1 MNTDTQDNEG
11 RQPMTTDSQQPLAGV
26 TVADFSQVM
35 LGPCATQL
43 LGDHGA
49 NVIKIERAGPGDLS
63 RSTLPDDVDGAQ
75 NPVFSS
81 LNRNKRSIAL
91 DLRDPGDQA
100 VAHEI
105 VRRSDVVVSNFR
117 PGVMERLGLGW
128 DDVQRLNPRA
138 IYAVGT
144 GFGTDGPYVAKGGQD
159 MLAQAMSGV
168 MARRADPSR
177 PPEIFATTL
186 ADYSAGMHLVQG
198 VLLALLARERTGVG
212 QRVEVSLYDAMLS
225 MQMQEAT
232 HQLMRGS
239 ELNWAAIPHTGTFE
253 TSDGALVL
261 VGAFRENP
269 VADICAAIGIDDL
282 SVRPEFATFTD
293 LVANAAAF
301 RGELAA
307 VFRGNTTAHWIERLE
322 AADLLCA
329 PVRTLEQALADEQT
343 AVNGMVLEVER
354 PDADPIRTIASPL
367 HLSHTPARLRLAP
380 PRLGEH
386 GDEILRELGIEDRAG
401 AGT

>member
-1 MNTDTQDNEG
+1 
-11 RQPMTTDSQQPLAGV
+11 MTTDAHQPLAGI

-35 LGPCATQL
+35 LGPCATQML
-43 LGDHGA
+43 ADHGA
-49 NVIKIERAGPGDLS
+49 DVIKIERAGQGDLS
-63 RSTLPDDVDGAQ
+63 RGTLPDDVDGSE

-91 DLRDPGDQA
+91 DLRSPEDLE
-100 VAHEI
+100 VAHEL

-128 DDVQRLNPRA
+128 DDVHRINPRA

-144 GFGTDGPYVAKGGQD
+144 GFGVSGPYAAKGGQD

-198 VLLALLARERTGVG
+198 VLLALLARDRTGLG

-261 VGAFRENP
+261 VGAFRANP
-269 VADICAAIGIDDL
+269 VADICAAIGIEDL
-282 SVRPEFATFTD
+282 SLRPEYATFTD
-293 LVANAAAF
+293 LVSNAGSFRAA
-301 RGELAA
+301 LAE
-307 VFRGNTTAHWIERLE
+307 VFRTDTTAHWIGRLE
-322 AADLLCA
+322 QADLLCA
-329 PVRTLEQALADEQT
+329 PVRTLDEALRDEQT
-343 AVNGMVLEVER
+343 TVNQMVLEMTR
-354 PDADPIRTIASPL
+354 ADGSSVRTVASPL
-367 HLSHTPARLRLAP
+367 HLSATPATLRLAP
-380 PRLGEH
+380 PLLGEH
-386 GDEILRELGIEDRAG
+386 TDEILRELGRDVAEAPR
-401 AGT
+401 

>member
-1 MNTDTQDNEG
+1 MSTPTQDNEG
-11 RQPMTTDSQQPLAGV
+11 QPMTTDPHQPLAGV

-49 NVIKIERAGPGDLS
+49 NVIKIERAGSGDLS
-63 RSTLPDDVDGAQ
+63 RSTLPDDADGPQ

-91 DLRDPGDQA
+91 NLRDPEDVA
-100 VAHEI
+100 VAHAI

-128 DDVQRLNPRA
+128 EDVQRLNPRA

-144 GFGTDGPYVAKGGQD
+144 GFGTSGPYVSKGGQD

-168 MARRADPSR
+168 MARRADPTR

-198 VLLALLARERTGVG
+198 ILLALLARERTGSG
-212 QRVEVSLYDAMLS
+212 QRVEVSLYNAMLS

-253 TSDGALVL
+253 TRDGALVL

-269 VADICAAIGIDDL
+269 VADICAALGIDDL
-282 SVRPEFATFTD
+282 SARPEFATFTD
-293 LVANAAAF
+293 LLANAAAF
-301 RGELAA
+301 RSELAA
-307 VFRGNTTAHWIERLE
+307 VFRGNTTAHWIARLE

-329 PVRTLEQALADEQT
+329 PVRTLEQALEDEQT
-343 AVNGMVLEVER
+343 AVNEMVLDVSR
-354 PDADPIRTIASPL
+354 PGADPIRTIASPL
-367 HLSHTPARLRLAP
+367 HLSETPAQLRFPP

-386 GDEILRELGIEDRAG
+386 GEEILGELGLAG
-401 AGT
+401 RTGVAP

>member
-1 MNTDTQDNEG
+1 MTD
-11 RQPMTTDSQQPLAGV
+11 PSPQPLAGV
-26 TVADFSQVM
+26 TVADFTQVM

-49 NVIKIERAGPGDLS
+49 DVIKIERAGAGDLS
-63 RSTLPDDVDGAQ
+63 RSTLPSDPDGPD
-75 NPVFSS
+75 NPVFCS

-91 DLRDPGDQA
+91 DLRSEGDRE
-100 VAHEI
+100 VAREI

-128 DDVQRLNPRA
+128 EEVERLNPRA

-144 GFGTDGPYVAKGGQD
+144 GYGTVGPYAAKGGQD

-168 MARRADPSR
+168 IERRANPDR

-186 ADYSAGMHLVQG
+186 ADYSAGMHLFQG
-198 VLLALLARERTGVG
+198 ILLALMARERTGRG

-232 HQLMRGS
+232 HELMRDRA
-239 ELNWAAIPHTGTFE
+239 LNWAAMPHTGAFPTA
-253 TSDGALVL
+253 DGALVL
-261 VGAFRENP
+261 VGAFRDNP
-269 VADICAAIGIDDL
+269 ARDICEALGMEDL
-282 SVRPEFATFTD
+282 SLRPEFSTFD
-293 LVANAAAF
+293 ALLENAVAF
-301 RGELAA
+301 RAELAR
-307 VFRGNTTAHWIERLE
+307 VFASAPTAAWIDRLE

-329 PVRTLEQALADEQT
+329 PIRTLGEALADEQT
-343 AVNGMVLEVER
+343 QVNGMVVELTR
-354 PDADPIRTIASPL
+354 PDGSVVRTVASPL
-367 HLSHTPARLRLAP
+367 HLSDTPAIAGRVP

-386 GDEILRELGIEDRAG
+386 GDEIRRELGLAPG
-401 AGT
+401 SVAA

>member
-1 MNTDTQDNEG
+1 
-11 RQPMTTDSQQPLAGV
+11 MTTDAHQPLAGI

-49 NVIKIERAGPGDLS
+49 DVIKIERAGQGDLS
-63 RSTLPDDVDGAQ
+63 RTTLPDDVDGPE

-91 DLRDPGDQA
+91 DLRSPEHLE
-100 VAHEI
+100 VAHDL

-128 DDVQRLNPRA
+128 DDVHRINPRA

-144 GFGTDGPYVAKGGQD
+144 GFGVTGPYAAKGGQD

-168 MARRADPSR
+168 LARRADPSR

-198 VLLALLARERTGVG
+198 VLLALLARDRTGLG

-261 VGAFRENP
+261 VGAFRVNP
-269 VADICAAIGIDDL
+269 VADICAAIGIEDL
-282 SVRPEFATFTD
+282 SLRPEYATFTD
-293 LVANAAAF
+293 LVANAGAF
-301 RGELAA
+301 RATLAE
-307 VFRGNTTAHWIERLE
+307 VFRTNATAHWIERLE

-329 PVRTLEQALADEQT
+329 PVQTLDEALRDEQT
-343 AVNGMVLEVER
+343 TVNGMVLEMAR
-354 PDADPIRTIASPL
+354 ADGSTVRTVASPL
-367 HLSHTPARLRLAP
+367 HLSATPARLRRTP
-380 PRLGEH
+380 PLLGEH
-386 GDEILRELGIEDRAG
+386 TSEILRELGRSDVAEVPR
-401 AGT
+401 